1 MDKYTAYVTDK
12 NFDLIFSMSDL
23 CLIIPFTYKRLCE
36 FLNSR
41 DENEELAV
49 LLLKNP
55 SGAREN
61 EIVYSHDLKNP
72 VSVKEAKEFLKN
84 YKRGY

>member
-23 CLIIPFTYKRLCE
+23 CLIIPMTYKRLCE

-41 DENEELAV
+41 DENEELSV
-49 LLLKNP
+49 LLLKLP
-55 SGAREN
+55 SGRCEN
-61 EIVYSHDLKNP
+61 EIVYSHNLKNP
-72 VSVKEAKEFLKN
+72 VSVKEAKNFLKH
-84 YKRGY
+84 YKR

>member
-1 MDKYTAYVTDK
+1 MDIDKYTAYVTDK
-12 NFDLIFSMSDL
+12 NLDLIFSMSDL

-49 LLLKNP
+49 LLLKVP
-55 SGAREN
+55 SGCHEN
-61 EIVYSHDLKNP
+61 EIVYNRNLKNP
-72 VSVKEAKEFLKN
+72 
-84 YKRGY
+84 

>member
-1 MDKYTAYVTDK
+1 MNRDKYTAYVTDK
-12 NFDLIFSMSDL
+12 NLDLIFSMSDL

-49 LLLKNP
+49 LLLKVP
-55 SGAREN
+55 SGKREN
-61 EIVYSHDLKNP
+61 EIVYNRNLKNP

-84 YKRGY
+84 YKR

>member
-23 CLIIPFTYKRLCE
+23 CLITPMAYKRLCE

-49 LLLKNP
+49 LLLKLP
-55 SGAREN
+55 SGRREN
-61 EIVYSHDLKNP
+61 EIVYSHNLKNP
-72 VSVKEAKEFLKN
+72 VSVKEAKNFLKH
-84 YKRGY
+84 YKR

>member
-23 CLIIPFTYKRLCE
+23 CLITPMTYKRLCE

-49 LLLKNP
+49 LLLKLP
-55 SGAREN
+55 SGRREN
-61 EIVYSHDLKNP
+61 EIAYSHNLKKP
-72 VSVKEAKEFLKN
+72 VSVKEAKNFLKN
-84 YKRGY
+84 YKR